1 MQRPDEA
8 KRLAILDAAEVHFA
22 KRPFHEV
29 RLDDIAAAAKV
40 GKGTLYIYFQ
50 SKDHLYVELLQR
62 GFNDLVDRAVEVAK
76 TKDAWAA
83 LEAIV
88 QHLAKWS
95 LKNPELFELMRSGV
109 HPSGTTSFRRRR
121 RELGEIIAEV
131 IERGVKAGTMRDDS
145 PKLTG
150 QYVPAM
156 IRAAVVWGPRDGK
169 PAEVSK
175 HIMNLL
181 RSGMK
186 GRKA

>member
-8 KRLAILDAAEVHFA
+8 KRLAILDAAEQHFA

-29 RLDDIAAAAKV
+29 RLDEIAAAAKV

-62 GFNDLVDRAVEVAK
+62 GFVDLVDRVVEIARK
-76 TKDAWAA
+76 TTDAWAA

-88 QHLAKWS
+88 QHLSKWS
-95 LKNPELFELMRSGV
+95 LKNPELFELMRSGI

-121 RELGEIIAEV
+121 RELGEIIGEV
-131 IERGVKAGTMRDDS
+131 IQRGVKTKQMRDAS
-145 PKLTG
+145 PLLTG

-156 IRAAVVWGPRDGK
+156 IRAAVVWGPRDAK
-169 PAEVSK
+169 PADVTR
-175 HIMNLL
+175 HVMTLL
-181 RSGMK
+181 RGGL